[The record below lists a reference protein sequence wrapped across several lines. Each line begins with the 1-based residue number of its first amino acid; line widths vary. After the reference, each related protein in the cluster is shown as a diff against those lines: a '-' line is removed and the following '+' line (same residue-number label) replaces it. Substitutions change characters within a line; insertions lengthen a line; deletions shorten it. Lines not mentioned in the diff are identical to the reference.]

1 MWVLV
6 NSTGKISDGWIRDLG
21 FNPRLYQKTD
31 WCIDLMIKSERHK
44 LKLSKKKKR
53 IVWPSTIDMPM
64 QLRPTR
70 QVSISFDSRSGWWW
84 VKSLKI
90 WSHPFECWVYH
101 TEIQQSQLVRQ
112 RTQRGN
118 GDLEIFV
125 LPQLP
130 LWYASLLLLH
140 HTYKSAA
147 HQRTLVNRTPKCWYM
162 VDNWWSL
169 FEPKIF
175 E

>member
-1 MWVLV
+1 
-6 NSTGKISDGWIRDLG
+6 
-21 FNPRLYQKTD
+21 
-31 WCIDLMIKSERHK
+31 
-44 LKLSKKKKR
+44 
-53 IVWPSTIDMPM
+53 MPM

-147 HQRTLVNRTPKCWYM
+147 HQRTLVIEHQSVDIWLTIDDLFLNPKSLSR
-162 VDNWWSL
+162 VGVETKIHTNLIRRHPSANWNPL
-169 FEPKIF
+169 
-175 E
+175 

>member
-1 MWVLV
+1 
-6 NSTGKISDGWIRDLG
+6 
-21 FNPRLYQKTD
+21 
-31 WCIDLMIKSERHK
+31 
-44 LKLSKKKKR
+44 
-53 IVWPSTIDMPM
+53 MPV

-70 QVSISFDSRSGWWW
+70 QVSISFDSRSDWWW

-147 HQRTLVNRTPKCWYM
+147 HQRTLVIEHQSVDIGLTIDDLFLNPKSLSR
-162 VDNWWSL
+162 VGVGTKIHTNLIRRHPSANWNPL
-169 FEPKIF
+169 
-175 E
+175 